1 MEQNTENQI
10 DPSARK
16 SEFPF
21 FVLAKPT
28 GAVCNLQCRYCFY
41 LGKDAL
47 YPGVSDFAMDDDV
60 LETFIR
66 GYIRAQPGNHVP
78 FAWQGGEPTLR
89 GLEFFRTVVNLQ
101 EKHGGG
107 KTIQNAFQ
115 TNGVLLDDDWCGFF
129 KDHNFLIGLS
139 VDGPEEIHNHYRLDK
154 GGHGSFKHVMRGLD
168 YLIKHGVEFNTLTVV
183 HKNNSRH
190 PLDVYR
196 FLKQIGSRFLQF
208 IPVMEQTIGPDPDL
222 PDLEEP
228 VSLTEWSVGSEQY
241 GRFLSAVFDAWVRGD
256 VGRVYVQIFDEAL
269 AAWAGES
276 PGVCMFQETCGRAP
290 ALEHNGDLY
299 ACDHYVFPA
308 YRLGNI
314 IDDEFDELVSGER
327 QRAFGENKR
336 EQLPRMCRECDVRF
350 ICQGECP
357 KNRILRTPDGE
368 PGLNYYCQGYRY
380 FFHHIAPFMRFMA
393 GELQSR
399 RAPANVIAW
408 TKEKDRGF
416 PNLKTGRNDPCPCG
430 SGSKFKKCCGQNR

>member
-1 MEQNTENQI
+1 M
-10 DPSARK
+10 
-16 SEFPF
+16 
-21 FVLAKPT
+21 LAKPT

-60 LETFIR
+60 LETFIS
-66 GYIRAQPGNHVP
+66 GYIQAQPGHHVP

-89 GLEFFRTVVNLQ
+89 GLEFFRKVVDLQ
-101 EKHGGG
+101 EKHGDG

-129 KDHNFLIGLS
+129 RDHNFLIGLS
-139 VDGPEEIHNHYRLDK
+139 VDGPAEIHNHYRLDK
-154 GGHGSFKHVMRGLD
+154 GGHGSFRHVMRGLD

-183 HKNNSRH
+183 QKDNSRY

-208 IPVMEQTIGPDPDL
+208 IPVMERTIGRNSKSGSPFPDPDF
-222 PDLEEP
+222 EEP
-228 VSLTEWSVGSEQY
+228 VSLTDWSVGSKQY
-241 GRFLSAVFDAWVRGD
+241 GRFLSAVFDAWVRND

-269 AAWAGES
+269 AAWAGEA

-290 ALEHNGDLY
+290 ALEFNGDLY
-299 ACDHYVFPA
+299 ACDHYVFPD

-314 IDDEFDELVSGER
+314 IDEDFQDLVSGER

-336 EQLPRMCRECDVRF
+336 DQLPRMCLECDVRF

-357 KNRILRTPDGE
+357 KNRILLTPDGE
-368 PGLNYYCQGYRY
+368 PGLNYYCRGYRH

-393 GELQSR
+393 GELQHR
-399 RAPANVIAW
+399 RPPANVIAW
-408 TKEKDRGF
+408 SREKDRGF
-416 PNLKTGRNDPCPCG
+416 PSLKTGRNDPCPCS